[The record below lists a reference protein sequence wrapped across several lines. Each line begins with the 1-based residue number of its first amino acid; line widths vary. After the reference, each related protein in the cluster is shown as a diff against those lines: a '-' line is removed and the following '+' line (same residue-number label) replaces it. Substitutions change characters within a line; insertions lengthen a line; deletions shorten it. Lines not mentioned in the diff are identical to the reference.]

1 MLSAAKNFTGDRH
14 LAKVKKKDLYSEKNI
29 YDEDEAREPH
39 VVVKVLLGIVAAA
52 ALVALFYVM
61 TAYLMQ

>member
-1 MLSAAKNFTGDRH
+1 M
-14 LAKVKKKDLYSEKNI
+14 AKVKKKDLYSEKNI